1 MARASSAAPSLGE
14 HVALALVAQGAEH
27 GWAVG
32 TRLAP
37 DGDIGRIWTLSRALT
52 YRAIELLVERGLV
65 ARRGTAQGRGGDR
78 TLLRPTP
85 RGRQALDAWLDE
97 PVAHLRDVRTELLVK
112 LTLREQAGLPAAP
125 LLAAQRA
132 HLAATIEALT
142 QAEPD
147 DYVDLWRRVSAEAV
161 ARFLEAAPSVR
172 NVNA

>member
-14 HVALALVAQGAEH
+14 HVALALVAQGEEH

-78 TLLRPTP
+78 TLLRPTAADARRSM
-85 RGRQALDAWLDE
+85 RGSTSRW
-97 PVAHLRDVRTELLVK
+97 PTC
-112 LTLREQAGLPAAP
+112 
-125 LLAAQRA
+125 
-132 HLAATIEALT
+132 ATC
-142 QAEPD
+142 
-147 DYVDLWRRVSAEAV
+147 
-161 ARFLEAAPSVR
+161 APSCW
-172 NVNA
+172 

>member
-1 MARASSAAPSLGE
+1 M
-14 HVALALVAQGAEH
+14 
-27 GWAVG
+27 
-32 TRLAP
+32 
-37 DGDIGRIWTLSRALT
+37 
-52 YRAIELLVERGLV
+52 
-65 ARRGTAQGRGGDR
+65 
-78 TLLRPTP
+78 LRPTA

-112 LTLREQAGLPAAP
+112 LTLREQAGMPAAP

-132 HLAATIEALT
+132 HLAATIDALT

-172 NVNA
+172 NVNV